1 MGAST
6 PRGVGERHPGAGRP
20 SSSRPPRSRSSRS
33 RRPEAAGWVWLVAF
47 AVLYVVVLV
56 LWSVPLYVDALY
68 VAGSVLSFVLYGVDK
83 GAAVA
88 GRRRIPEATLHLV
101 AVLGGWP
108 GAVVGQTVFR
118 HKTQKASFRLRFWA
132 TVIVNVIAFVVVTT
146 PLVFGR

>member
-6 PRGVGERHPGAGRP
+6 SRGVGERHPGAGR
-20 SSSRPPRSRSSRS
+20 SSASRSSRS

-47 AVLYVVVLV
+47 AVLYVVALL
-56 LWSVPLYVDALY
+56 LWSVPLYVAALY
-68 VAGSVLSFVLYGVDK
+68 VAGSALSFVLYGIDK
-83 GAAVA
+83 RAAIA
-88 GRRRIPEATLHLV
+88 GRRRISEATLHLV

-108 GAVVGQTVFR
+108 GAVAAQTVFR
-118 HKTQKASFRLRFWA
+118 HKTQKRSFRLRFWA